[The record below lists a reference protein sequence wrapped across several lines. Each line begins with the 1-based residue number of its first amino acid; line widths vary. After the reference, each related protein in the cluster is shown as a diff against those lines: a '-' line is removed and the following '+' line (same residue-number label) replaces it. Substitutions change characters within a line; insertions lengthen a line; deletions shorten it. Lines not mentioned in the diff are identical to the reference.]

1 MLRIEHVQDIET
13 LRQMAVL
20 LERENQRLIERIQQ
34 LQLEVSRLKGEDAKG
49 AQQELDL
56 LQELLERRERIL
68 RGHLSEKRPRGERE
82 SREDATPQRGHGPR
96 KQPEL
101 PIVEREHE
109 IKEADRVC
117 KACGGTLDEM
127 TGQFEESEEVTVVER
142 CFVLAKHRRKK
153 YRCSCNGCVQTA
165 PAPPKVIPGS
175 RYSPEFAV
183 EVAVGKYLDH
193 LPLERQCRI
202 MRREGLQIDSQT
214 LWDQLDGLARLLKPT
229 RDALGR
235 RVLASDLVHAD
246 ETSWRLMDK
255 AVDAKWW
262 VWATACADAVVY
274 RILDSRSAEAAA
286 KVLPG
291 YRGIVMADGYGAYT
305 ALSRAGPDGF
315 TLVHCWA
322 HVRRKFVEN
331 EANFPKS
338 CGEILDLIG
347 KLYGVEQQAVGVG
360 EESHALR
367 ARLRAE
373 QSRPIVRKIYDWM
386 LAQCPLPESG
396 LGQAIRYMAGIWEG
410 LTRFLE
416 DPRIPLD
423 NNHAERGLRG
433 VVVGRKN
440 HYGSRSKRGTEVAAL
455 FYGLLESAKLAGVE
469 PKSYLLQATH
479 VAIADKSAV
488 LLPHDLL
495 N

>member
-13 LRQMAVL
+13 LRQMAL
-20 LERENQRLIERIQQ
+20 LLDRENQRLIDRIKE

-56 LQELLERRERIL
+56 LKELLEQRERIL
-68 RGHLSEKRPRGERE
+68 RGHLSEKRSRDECEP
-82 SREDATPQRGHGPR
+82 REDAAPQRGHGPR

-101 PIVEREHE
+101 PIREQKHE
-109 IKEADRVC
+109 LDEADRVC
-117 KACGGTLDEM
+117 KACGGALDEM
-127 TGQFEESEEVTVVER
+127 PGQFEESEEVTVVER
-142 CFVLAKHRRKK
+142 SFVLVKNQRKK
-153 YRCSCNGCVQTA
+153 YRCSCNGCIETA

-183 EVAVGKYLDH
+183 EVAIGKYLDH

-214 LWDQLDGLARLLKPT
+214 LWDQLNGLARLLKLT
-229 RDALGR
+229 RDALGD
-235 RVLASDLVHAD
+235 RVLASPLIHAD
-246 ETSWRLMDK
+246 ETSWRFMEK
-255 AVDAKWW
+255 AANSKWW
-262 VWATACADAVVY
+262 VWATACSDAVVY

-291 YRGIVMADGYGAYT
+291 YHGIVMADGYGAYD
-305 ALSRAGPDGF
+305 ALSRDGPGF
-315 TLVHCWA
+315 TLAHCWA
-322 HVRRKFVEN
+322 HVRRKFIEN
-331 EANFPKS
+331 ENNFPKA
-338 CGEILDLIG
+338 CAEILDLIG
-347 KLYGVEQQAVGVG
+347 KLYEVEQQVPGTT
-360 EESHALR
+360 EESLR
-367 ARLRAE
+367 FRAE
-373 QSRPIVRKIYDWM
+373 LREKQSRPLVRAIYDWM
-386 LAQCPLPESG
+386 LAQAPLPQSG
-396 LGQAIRYMAGIWEG
+396 LGQAIQYMAGMWAG

-433 VVVGRKN
+433 VVLGRKN

-455 FYGLLESAKLAGVE
+455 FYSLLESAKLAGVE
-469 PKSYLLQATH
+469 PKSYLLKATH
-479 VAIADKSAV
+479 TAIADRKAV